1 LENEK
6 NEIDLKNPKVN
17 STTILKLRTAIEGI
31 SAVRKTTFVPHVMV
45 FITDLPSRIYYVTEV
60 Y

>member
-31 SAVRKTTFVPHVMV
+31 SAVRKTTFVPRYGVH
-45 FITDLPSRIYYVTEV
+45 Y
-60 Y
+60 